1 MPGKFVIT
9 KTPKGFFRFNLQA
22 ANYQTVLTSQNY
34 ASLRNCKDGIEA
46 IKKNALS
53 AVEDQTVQNVEKK
66 KFPKYE
72 VYLDKRQ
79 PVPFPPARL
88 ERAEHSHCRGRVCD
102 QAGVSQRHRCNRPCS
117 PGRDDRRDGLAG
129 LMGIQPETD

>member
-1 MPGKFVIT
+1 MPGKFIIS

-46 IKKNALS
+46 IKKNATA
-53 AVEDQTVQNVEKK
+53 AVEDQTLQKVEKK

-72 VYLDKRQ
+72 VYLDNASQFRY
-79 PVPFPPARL
+79 RL
-88 ERAEHSHCRGRVCD
+88 LASNGQNIAMAEEGYATKQGCFSGIDAINRAAVDAEIDESALGK
-102 QAGVSQRHRCNRPCS
+102 
-117 PGRDDRRDGLAG
+117 
-129 LMGIQPETD
+129 

>member
-1 MPGKFVIT
+1 MPGKFIIS

-46 IKKNALS
+46 IKKNATA
-53 AVEDQTVQNVEKK
+53 AVEDQTLQKVEKK

-72 VYLDKRQ
+72 VYLDNASQFRY
-79 PVPFPPARL
+79 RL
-88 ERAEHSHCRGRVCD
+88 LASNGQNIAMAEEGYATKQGCFSGIDAISRAAVDAEIDESALGK
-102 QAGVSQRHRCNRPCS
+102 
-117 PGRDDRRDGLAG
+117 
-129 LMGIQPETD
+129 

>member
-1 MPGKFVIT
+1 MPGKFIIS

-46 IKKNALS
+46 IKKNATA
-53 AVEDQTVQNVEKK
+53 AVEDQTLQKVEKK

-72 VYLDKRQ
+72 VYLDNASQFRY
-79 PVPFPPARL
+79 RL
-88 ERAEHSHCRGRVCD
+88 LASNGQNIAMAEEGYATKQGCLNGIDAISRAAVD
-102 QAGVSQRHRCNRPCS
+102 AGIDESAL
-117 PGRDDRRDGLAG
+117 GK
-129 LMGIQPETD
+129 

>member
-1 MPGKFVIT
+1 MPGKFIIS

-46 IKKNALS
+46 IKKNATA
-53 AVEDQTVQNVEKK
+53 AVEDQTLQKVEKK

-72 VYLDKRQ
+72 VYLDNANQFRY
-79 PVPFPPARL
+79 RL
-88 ERAEHSHCRGRVCD
+88 LASNGQNIAIAEEGYATKQGCLNGIDAISRAAVDAEIDESALGK
-102 QAGVSQRHRCNRPCS
+102 
-117 PGRDDRRDGLAG
+117 
-129 LMGIQPETD
+129 

>member
-1 MPGKFVIT
+1 MPGKFIIS

-46 IKKNALS
+46 IKKNATA
-53 AVEDQTVQNVEKK
+53 AVEDQTLQKVEKK

-72 VYLDKRQ
+72 VYLDNASQFRY
-79 PVPFPPARL
+79 RL
-88 ERAEHSHCRGRVCD
+88 LASNGQNIAMAEEGYATKQGCLNGIDAISRAAVDAEIDESALGK
-102 QAGVSQRHRCNRPCS
+102 
-117 PGRDDRRDGLAG
+117 
-129 LMGIQPETD
+129 